1 MSADLKRPSRLR
13 RRFQGGDALARQ
25 SSLTASATTSAQG
38 LLAELEELAD
48 GIRARHVR
56 RTMKR
61 WSGHRIRAVLVAL
74 GLALGMSFSVVQ
86 GGLMAAEMAVSADA
100 GHTGS
105 SDCDGCGGSAHKADA
120 AMCLAVCGSAAQALL
135 TAEPMALP
143 AASEASFQAVY
154 LLVNGLSNN
163 PDPGPPKTLIFG

>member
-1 MSADLKRPSRLR
+1 
-13 RRFQGGDALARQ
+13 
-25 SSLTASATTSAQG
+25 
-38 LLAELEELAD
+38 
-48 GIRARHVR
+48 
-56 RTMKR
+56 MKR

-74 GLALGMSFSVVQ
+74 VVALGMSFSVVK
-86 GGLMAAEMAVSADA
+86 GGLMAAEMAVSAEA

-105 SDCDGCGGSAHKADA
+105 SGCDGRGGSDQKADA
-120 AMCLAVCGSAAQALL
+120 AMCLAVCGSAAHALL

-163 PDPGPPKTLIFG
+163 PDPGPPKTLTFG